1 MVAEPAERSA
11 PAERSE
17 PFAEVGA
24 EPGVDLHP
32 FGPPVARFDAAVDRL
47 LDRWRGQPVPD
58 AVFRTASRLGEFSL
72 LWHVIGVAIAVSDP
86 SRARRSV
93 RLAVL
98 LGVESLVVNQGIKR
112 LFARTRPTV
121 AGDPRHR
128 LRQPRTSSFP
138 SGHASSGFFAATILA
153 RTVPQLRPLW
163 YGAAV
168 VVALSRPYVRIHHA
182 SDVVAGAVVG
192 RALAGVAQRVWP
204 ECAGDQ
210 RR

>member
-1 MVAEPAERSA
+1 MSAA
-11 PAERSE
+11 PAE
-17 PFAEVGA
+17 PVGV
-24 EPGVDLHP
+24 EPGENLHP
-32 FGPPVARFDAAVDRL
+32 FGPYVARFDDAVDRL

-58 AVFRTASRLGEFSL
+58 AVFRSASRIGEFSL
-72 LWHVIGVAIAVSDP
+72 LWHAIGVAIAVSEP

-98 LGVESLVVNQGIKR
+98 LGAESLVVNQGIKR

-121 AGDPRHR
+121 AGDPHHR

-153 RTVPQLRPLW
+153 HTVPRLRPLW
-163 YGAAV
+163 YAAAV
-168 VVALSRPYVRIHHA
+168 LVALSRPYVRIHHA

-192 RALAGVAQRVWP
+192 VALADVAGRVWP
-204 ECAGDQ
+204 ECRGDQ